1 MKKLLVGTAAVALGF
16 ALPTAAKAADGVKLG
31 LGGYFMGYV
40 SWVDQDEEVDIDA
53 DGQNEDVRSFDILRE
68 TEVHFSGETTLD
80 NGLTVGMHIEA
91 EADGFSGGAGDT
103 FEIEESYAYF
113 SGAWGRV
120 NFGSEDGAAFL
131 LQVAAP
137 SADANIDG
145 LRQQVQPVNFGA
157 TMLGAAGAAANAVA
171 IAGGANALN
180 VINFRFDYDNNPAR
194 SDNKITYMTPVFN
207 GFQAGVSYTP
217 DVGSGRNDWT
227 PGNAFND
234 QLDDYGSEYEAAAR
248 YEGQLGEVGLTLG
261 AGYTHVDLEDEDP
274 ALGML
279 GLLDDNTRWNAG
291 VNLKWAAFNVGGA
304 YLENDHGT
312 DADAD
317 ETVWVVGADYTTGP
331 FKIGGSYYNNSQDLD
346 AMFGANSGEL
356 DVDRWM
362 GGVTYTYGPGM
373 TFRGSIGFIDAEVPV
388 ALLPVNNDTDAT
400 FVMLGTQINF

>member
-291 VNLKWAAFNVGGA
+291 VNVKWTAFNLGAA
-304 YLENDHGT
+304 YLNNDHGV
-312 DADAD
+312 DMDGD